1 VDRFLK
7 ADGLRRKCRA
17 APSEQRKLYVT
28 DGRVAL
34 GVIKR
39 IDRGTFLAVNN
50 AGVTVGTF
58 ASLQEASRAFVAEGD
73 RR

>member
-1 VDRFLK
+1 
-7 ADGLRRKCRA
+7 
-17 APSEQRKLYVT
+17 VT

-34 GVIKR
+34 GVIKQ
-39 IDRGTFLAVNN
+39 IDRRTFLAVNS

-58 ASLQEASRAFVAEGD
+58 TSLQEASRAFVAEGD

>member
-1 VDRFLK
+1 MGGFLK
-7 ADGLRRKCRA
+7 TNGARRKRA
-17 APSEQRKLYVT
+17 AAASEQRKLYVT

-34 GVIKR
+34 GVIKQ
-39 IDRGTFLAVNN
+39 IDRGTFIAVNN
-50 AGVTVGTF
+50 TGVTVGTF